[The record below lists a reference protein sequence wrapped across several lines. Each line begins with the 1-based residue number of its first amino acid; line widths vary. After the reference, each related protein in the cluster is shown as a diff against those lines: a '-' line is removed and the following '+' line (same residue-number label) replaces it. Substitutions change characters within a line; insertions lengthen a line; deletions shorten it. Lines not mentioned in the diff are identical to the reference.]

1 MNSNNKNVSKSSL
14 QNTCKQ
20 DKSVDIT
27 TQKSKRKTPTIW
39 RGIEQETFK
48 NGLELYGRDWNKIS
62 QMDGI
67 INKSIHSIKAYAMR
81 YFALLWRD
89 NIPLPSKVKETG
101 NGYTLN
107 GSPLDPN
114 SPIVHKPL
122 KPLMTKNNRGR
133 STSSNKPID
142 KIKRRRKKKLER
154 KSNPITIQRTDTLNK
169 LKTNIKISR
178 SRNISN
184 YNNQLRQPI
193 MNTSMNMSDYHIV
206 DDDNNY
212 CYNDTILY

>member
-1 MNSNNKNVSKSSL
+1 MLSLSQSVSTRSASTIVIDDYRDIYCAVEHSDNILNLPTTNLNQFNSQNKFKKYRKRIYSSESENSFYKTPSIDNMIHPSL
-14 QNTCKQ
+14 KTKKQNTKLH
-20 DKSVDIT
+20 KPLHPPIT
-27 TQKSKRKTPTIW
+27 
-39 RGIEQETFK
+39 
-48 NGLELYGRDWNKIS
+48 IS
-62 QMDGI
+62 HKPLFPL
-67 INKSIHSIKAYAMR
+67 INKK
-81 YFALLWRD
+81 
-89 NIPLPSKVKETG
+89 LPK
-101 NGYTLN
+101 
-107 GSPLDPN
+107 
-114 SPIVHKPL
+114 KPL

-142 KIKRRRKKKLER
+142 KIKRRRKKTLER